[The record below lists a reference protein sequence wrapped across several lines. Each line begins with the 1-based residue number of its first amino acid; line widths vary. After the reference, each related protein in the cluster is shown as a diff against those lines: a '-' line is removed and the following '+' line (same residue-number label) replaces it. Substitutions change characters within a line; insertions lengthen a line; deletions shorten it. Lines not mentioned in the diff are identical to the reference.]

1 MYRPKPKDEKV
12 HSVGVT
18 APSHTLPSG
27 ICEAGYLTRKWLQ
40 VSCIS
45 LFNDLLLSLNF
56 SFSLPWDKVSELL
69 DFVVNLYFF

>member
-1 MYRPKPKDEKV
+1 MDEKV
-12 HSVGVT
+12 HSVGVI

-40 VSCIS
+40 FSCIS

-56 SFSLPWDKVSELL
+56 FLSSMEQSLRIAG
-69 DFVVNLYFF
+69 FRC